1 MKYLIHNHGREVLW
15 MENLLKRVSTL
26 KYAERLKKT
35 MDIVVCHDKNANTC
49 SDFMDK
55 ILCMFQTVKKEHHTI
70 FFIGNGGSAGI
81 AVHMTADFL
90 KNGGI
95 KTHSMFDVSTITC
108 LANDFGYEHIF
119 GKQLKIVA
127 EKDDIVV
134 AISSSGNSINIL
146 NAINVARNKECKI
159 ITFSGFTAENK
170 LRKLGDFNIYVPS
183 MEYGL
188 VESIHNMILQQ
199 IVDEIVMK
207 DGIGLE

>member
-1 MKYLIHNHGREVLW
+1 MKYNE
-15 MENLLKRVSTL
+15 LLVKRI
-26 KYAERLKKT
+26 EQ
-35 MDIVVCHDKNANTC
+35 IIC
-49 SDFMDK
+49 SDQQKEFNCEKM
-55 ILCMFQTVKKEHHTI
+55 LETLYLEFSRVKKNKNTI